1 MRNKQFDNMITKCFL
16 IAVACVL
23 FAGCEKK
30 KAPEAPPPVATPEVA
45 PLTIYDHIAQG
56 NSPDFLTWLEQTSN
70 VNERGLNQATPLIS
84 AAQFGRTMFVKEL
97 LSRGADSDMVDL
109 QGGTALHAAAR
120 DGRSEIIRMLLE
132 AGANPTLADYDG
144 LSAYDIA
151 VMMGHEETSRLL
163 ADARATYLTAKQQAE
178 STDTSEENISPA
190 LLLSTDFRN
199 WNSISGDRIEAAFIQ
214 SVFDTVILQSRDGNF
229 VRIQINR
236 LVPEDQTIIRQ
247 LTGLDPHVLAN
258 ARTKSVKSAAQKRQ
272 TDSMALRV
280 SREKDWT
287 VLENCKL
294 DKNSSNDGDSFHV
307 RHDGKE
313 YIFRLYFVDAAETNS
328 DFPDRVED
336 QARYFDLSETATLK
350 LGHEAARFTTSLL
363 ASAPFTVITRWED
376 ARGNSQLQRHYAMVV
391 TPLGDL
397 DEILTREGLVRQF
410 GMTINSSLGNRK
422 TGLLKKLEQDA
433 KQQNNGAWRKQD
445 RMAEK

>member
-1 MRNKQFDNMITKCFL
+1 MRNKQIDNVIVKCLL
-16 IAVACVL
+16 IAVSCIL
-23 FAGCEKK
+23 LAGCEKK
-30 KAPEAPPPVATPEVA
+30 KAPELPAPVAVPEVA
-45 PLTIYDHIAQG
+45 PPTIYDHIAQG
-56 NSPDFLTWLEQTSN
+56 STPEFLAWLAHTSN
-70 VNERGLNQATPLIS
+70 INERGLNQTTPLLS
-84 AAQFGRTMFVKEL
+84 AALYGRTMFVKEL

-109 QGGTALHAAAR
+109 QGYTALHVAAR

-151 VMMGHEETSRLL
+151 VMTGHEETIRLL
-163 ADARATYLTAKQQAE
+163 ADARATYLTAKQRAE
-178 STDTSEENISPA
+178 SAEAPTEDISPA
-190 LLLSTDFRN
+190 LLLSTDFRT

-247 LTGLDPHVLAN
+247 LSGLDPHVLAN
-258 ARTKSVKSAAQKRQ
+258 ARTKSIKSVTPKRQ

-294 DKNSSNDGDSFHV
+294 ERTSANDGDSFHV
-307 RHDGKE
+307 RHEGKE
-313 YIFRLYFVDAAETNS
+313 YIFRLYFVDAAESNS

-336 QARYFDLSETATLK
+336 QARYFDLSETATMK

-410 GMTINSSLGNRK
+410 GMTINNSLGNRK
-422 TGLLKKLEQDA
+422 TGLLKKLEQEA